1 MYCVFG
7 EGVSRK
13 PGKPKLKKGDE
24 SMLSIIGII
33 VAVIVMMLLY
43 YYDFQPFFAGVIAT
57 AVLALFNG
65 LPLIQTLCV
74 DMVSGGVNVL
84 GMIFSMT
91 LPGAVLAQVYN
102 ESGAATAMAVTISGW
117 FEKISGTSFKGR
129 LHGALLTIE
138 AIGAVLL
145 LGGMNGFV
153 VLFATYPI
161 VLSLLKKLDLPRRY
175 VVALTMGVT
184 CWCNIVPGSPQ
195 MYNALVVNFVNS
207 AGGKTT
213 STGALVPGLVSAAF
227 MAVASYVYFYI
238 VLSRDHAKGLVYV
251 AGKNDP
257 SEEAMDNPPNFFLS
271 LLPLILVFVLYNAF
285 QMDLGAACTLAF
297 LLALVLFRKNF
308 KGAKGMMDCVNRG
321 VEFVSVTLII
331 VIAIAG
337 FGSVLSSTSGF
348 SAITNA
354 LLSATGNNPLVAL
367 AIAVV
372 VLVGIQGNGN
382 GGLQI
387 AVPVLA
393 PIFLK
398 MGVDGQAIHRV
409 SSIAAT
415 TLDSLPTN
423 QGIITL
429 LAMVGMKQRDTYGP
443 VFVSTVVI
451 TSIAT
456 VICVMLCSMIY

>member
-1 MYCVFG
+1 M
-7 EGVSRK
+7 SSK
-13 PGKPKLKKGDE
+13 
-24 SMLSIIGII
+24 
-33 VAVIVMMLLY
+33 
-43 YYDFQPFFAGVIAT
+43 
-57 AVLALFNG
+57 
-65 LPLIQTLCV
+65 
-74 DMVSGGVNVL
+74 
-84 GMIFSMT
+84 
-91 LPGAVLAQVYN
+91 
-102 ESGAATAMAVTISGW
+102 
-117 FEKISGTSFKGR
+117 
-129 LHGALLTIE
+129 
-138 AIGAVLL
+138 
-145 LGGMNGFV
+145 
-153 VLFATYPI
+153 
-161 VLSLLKKLDLPRRY
+161 
-175 VVALTMGVT
+175 
-184 CWCNIVPGSPQ
+184 
-195 MYNALVVNFVNS
+195 
-207 AGGKTT
+207 
-213 STGALVPGLVSAAF
+213 
-227 MAVASYVYFYI
+227 
-238 VLSRDHAKGLVYV
+238 LSRFIASLCF
-251 AGKNDP
+251 
-257 SEEAMDNPPNFFLS
+257 PP
-271 LLPLILVFVLYNAF
+271 
-285 QMDLGAACTLAF
+285 DT
-297 LLALVLFRKNF
+297 
-308 KGAKGMMDCVNRG
+308 
-321 VEFVSVTLII
+321 
-331 VIAIAG
+331 IAIAG